1 MISEKPW
8 RIEAV
13 MLLLASLLIVLSM
26 SVFAAALMKG
36 KNAPP
41 DFIGFVVSTVVTQA
55 FTIGLI
61 HIFLRAHRVSWRD
74 LLGLRRPRLLSIVLL
89 AFALAV
95 VASPITWVISSM
107 VIKIITLFHQP
118 PEQQIAVQVLETTKA
133 PAQRAVFALA
143 AIVLA
148 PLVEEILFR
157 GILYPLVKHHGY
169 PRLALWGTSL
179 LFAAVHIHLATFVP
193 LFVFGVILVWIY
205 ERTDTLLAPILT
217 HASFNTINFLIFINQ
232 PQIEQWL
239 KRFQ

>member
-8 RIEAV
+8 RADAV
-13 MLLLASLLIVLSM
+13 LLLGAGLLIVLSM
-26 SVFAAALMKG
+26 SVFAVALMKG

-55 FTIGLI
+55 FAIGLI
-61 HIFLRAHRVSWRD
+61 HIFLKAHQMSWRE
-74 LLGLRRPRLLSIVLL
+74 LLGLRRPRLLSIALFAL
-89 AFALAV
+89 ALAV
-95 VASPITWVISSM
+95 VASPITWALSSL
-107 VIKIITLFHQP
+107 VIKIITLLHQTP
-118 PEQQIAVQVLETTKA
+118 DQQVAVQVLEETKD

-143 AIVLA
+143 AIVMA
-148 PLVEEILFR
+148 PFVEEILFR
-157 GILYPLVKHHGY
+157 GILYPLLKHHGY

-193 LFVFGVILVWIY
+193 LFVFGLILVWIY

-217 HASFNTINFLIFINQ
+217 HATFNTINFLLFINQ
-232 PQIEQWL
+232 SQIEQWL